1 MSSPPPSR
9 DDAARRT
16 KPSFFEVMDA
26 ARADD
31 LTAFRQLLHEYFP
44 EIDDDK
50 KLMRACV
57 EEDRGAGCAL
67 HFACDTAARR
77 VVTYILDYAPQSAV
91 NQKARRGG
99 ETPLHRV
106 ARMCHV
112 GRKCGELATRMTSSL
127 VTTEHPYLSLYQE
140 LLRRGADPDALDDQ
154 KRRPVDVV
162 VNKGFGWSMGDVRR
176 RVGQLQEESEVPI
189 QLSSSS

>member
-1 MSSPPPSR
+1 MPSSPSSC
-9 DDAARRT
+9 DAAAARRT
-16 KPSFFEVMDA
+16 NKPSFFEVVDA

-31 LTAFRQLLHEYFP
+31 LPAFRQLLHEYFP
-44 EIDDDK
+44 DIDDDK
-50 KLMRACV
+50 TLMRACV

-77 VVTYILDYAPQSAV
+77 VVGYILDHAPQSAV

-112 GRKCGELATRMTSSL
+112 GRKCGDDDDEDDV
-127 VTTEHPYLSLYQE
+127 VTTKYPYLSLYQE
-140 LLRRGADPDALDDQ
+140 LLRRGADPDTLDDQ

-176 RVGQLQEESEVPI
+176 RVEQLQEEGKVEKK
-189 QLSSSS
+189 

>member
-31 LTAFRQLLHEYFP
+31 LSAFRQLLHEYFP
-44 EIDDDK
+44 DIDDDK

-140 LLRRGADPDALDDQ
+140 LLRRGADPDTLDDQ

-176 RVGQLQEESEVPI
+176 RVEQLQEEGKVVKK
-189 QLSSSS
+189 

>member
-1 MSSPPPSR
+1 MPSPR
-9 DDAARRT
+9 DAAAARRT
-16 KPSFFEVMDA
+16 NKPSFFEVVDA
-26 ARADD
+26 ARADN
-31 LTAFRQLLHEYFP
+31 LPAFRQLLHEYFP
-44 EIDDDK
+44 DIDDDK
-50 KLMRACV
+50 TLMRACV

-77 VVTYILDYAPQSAV
+77 VVGYILDHAPQSAV

-112 GRKCGELATRMTSSL
+112 GRKCGDDDEDDV
-127 VTTEHPYLSLYQE
+127 VTTKYPYLSLYQE
-140 LLRRGADPDALDDQ
+140 LLRRGADPDTLDDQ